1 VPGVEISSG
10 SLGHGLGLAVG
21 TALGLRLTGR
31 PNPRVVVLVGD
42 AELEEGS
49 NVEAIQFAGRVGLD
63 RLTTVVIDK
72 DSAGRGWP
80 GGIAAR
86 FAIEGWATVDVDGRN
101 HDALRRAFTVDHSDR
116 PLAVVAHVEPKTS

>member
-1 VPGVEISSG
+1 MPRLNGT
-10 SLGHGLGLAVG
+10 LLAVP
-21 TALGLRLTGR
+21 AVGLRLTGR

-116 PLAVVAHVEPKTS
+116 RWPSSPTSSPKPADR